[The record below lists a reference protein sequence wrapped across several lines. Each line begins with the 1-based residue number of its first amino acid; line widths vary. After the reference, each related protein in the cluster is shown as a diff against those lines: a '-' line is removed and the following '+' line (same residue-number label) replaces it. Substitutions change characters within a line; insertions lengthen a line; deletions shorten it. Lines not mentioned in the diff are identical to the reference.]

1 MDARILLVAPFQD
14 LYEVAEKVVMEQ
26 FADAHAC
33 VKVIQGNLQECM
45 EAVKQEIESGTEVI
59 ISRGGTATLI
69 EQNVDIPVLP
79 IEVGVLDIL
88 RAMMTNGKYPDKVG
102 IAGFENVIYG
112 CEEMESLL
120 GIHFYEIYLHEEA
133 EAETKIKEALAH
145 GVELIVGDAISVKLA
160 AKLGVPA
167 IMIHSGREAVYKV
180 IREAQ
185 IIGNIR
191 RQEKEK
197 SVLVRTMIDQSAE
210 AIIATDTDNRITLF
224 NSMAEK
230 LFCISH
236 FEALGKS
243 LFEVIPALRLC
254 ETDTIHD
261 VIEDIQQFGDK
272 TIAVKKAI
280 LQLADETIG
289 RIYTLQ
295 NVSQIQKLEQNVR
308 KKLHKKG
315 LVAKMQMEDI
325 IGTSSIC
332 IAMKKKAVKYALTQS
347 TILVTG
353 DSGTGKEV
361 LVQSIHNLSTRA
373 NGPFVAVNCAALPE
387 HLLESELFGYEE
399 GSFTGAKRG
408 GRQGLFELAHGGTLF
423 LDKIGEMPI
432 SLQSRLLRV
441 LQEKEIMHIGG
452 DSVIPVDV
460 RIIAATNQNLAK
472 MIEEKVFRADLYY
485 RLNILRIHVPTL
497 QDRREDIPLLAK
509 ELVKKLGR
517 VNLNVQRLD
526 SGALE
531 YLKQC
536 SWQGNIRQ
544 LANIIER
551 VMLLSDG
558 PVITKQ
564 DIVEARDEANTD
576 IEQGIEEER
585 DFSTDNL
592 GRMEKDTL
600 LRVLSEEKFNYSRA
614 AIRLGIHRTT
624 LWRKLNKK

>member
-26 FADAHAC
+26 FGEAHGN

-45 EAVKQEIESGTEVI
+45 DSVRQEIETGTEVI

-79 IEVGVLDIL
+79 IEVGVIDIL

-120 GIHFYEIYLHEEA
+120 GIHFYEIYLHDEA
-133 EAETKIKEALAH
+133 EAKAKIKEALSH
-145 GVELIVGDAISVKLA
+145 GVELIVGDAISVNLA
-160 AKLGVPA
+160 AEFGVPG

-236 FEALGKS
+236 FEALGKL

-254 ETDTIHD
+254 ETDTID
-261 VIEDIQQFGDK
+261 GVIEDIQQFGDK

-289 RIYTLQ
+289 QIYTLQ

-315 LVAKMQMEDI
+315 LVAKVHMEDI

-332 IAMKKKAVKYALTQS
+332 MAMKKKAVKYALTQS

-353 DSGTGKEV
+353 DSGTGKEM
-361 LVQSIHNLSTRA
+361 LVQSMHNLSTRA

-423 LDKIGEMPI
+423 LDEIGEMPI

-472 MIEEKVFRADLYY
+472 MIEEKLFRGDLYY
-485 RLNILRIHVPTL
+485 RLNILRIHIPTL

-509 ELVKKLGR
+509 ELMRKLGK

-536 SWQGNIRQ
+536 NWQGNIRQ

-564 DIVEARDEANTD
+564 DIVEARDEVNID
-576 IEQGIEEER
+576 IEQGIDEER

-600 LRVLSEEKFNYSRA
+600 LRVLNEEKFNYSRA
-614 AIRLGIHRTT
+614 ATRLGIHRTT

>member
-26 FADAHAC
+26 FGEAHGN

-45 EAVKQEIESGTEVI
+45 DSVRQEIETGTEVI

-79 IEVGVLDIL
+79 IEVGVIDIL

-120 GIHFYEIYLHEEA
+120 GIHFYEIYLHDEA
-133 EAETKIKEALAH
+133 EAKAKIKEALSH

-160 AKLGVPA
+160 AEFGVPG

-236 FEALGKS
+236 FEALGK
-243 LFEVIPALRLC
+243 LLLEVIPGLRLC
-254 ETDTIHD
+254 ETDTID
-261 VIEDIQQFGDK
+261 GVIEDIQQFGDK

-289 RIYTLQ
+289 QIYTLQ

-315 LVAKMQMEDI
+315 LVAKVHMEDI

-332 IAMKKKAVKYALTQS
+332 MAMKKKAVKYALTQS

-353 DSGTGKEV
+353 DSGTGKEM
-361 LVQSIHNLSTRA
+361 LVQSMHNLSTRT

-423 LDKIGEMPI
+423 LDEIGEMPI

-472 MIEEKVFRADLYY
+472 MIEEKLFRGDLYY
-485 RLNILRIHVPTL
+485 RLNILRIHIPTL

-509 ELVKKLGR
+509 ELMRKLGK

-536 SWQGNIRQ
+536 NWQGNIRQ

-564 DIVEARDEANTD
+564 DIVEARDEVNID
-576 IEQGIEEER
+576 IEQGIDEER

-600 LRVLSEEKFNYSRA
+600 LRVLNEEKFNYSRA
-614 AIRLGIHRTT
+614 ATRLGIHRTT

>member
-1 MDARILLVAPFQD
+1 
-14 LYEVAEKVVMEQ
+14 
-26 FADAHAC
+26 
-33 VKVIQGNLQECM
+33 
-45 EAVKQEIESGTEVI
+45 
-59 ISRGGTATLI
+59 
-69 EQNVDIPVLP
+69 
-79 IEVGVLDIL
+79 
-88 RAMMTNGKYPDKVG
+88 
-102 IAGFENVIYG
+102 
-112 CEEMESLL
+112 MESLL

-160 AKLGVPA
+160 TKLGVPA

-254 ETDTIHD
+254 ETDTIND

-423 LDKIGEMPI
+423 LDEIGEMPI

-472 MIEEKVFRADLYY
+472 MIEEKLFRGDLYY
-485 RLNILRIHVPTL
+485 RLNILRIHIPTL
-497 QDRREDIPLLAK
+497 QDRREDIPLIAK
-509 ELVKKLGR
+509 ALVKKMGK

-526 SGALE
+526 SGAME

-536 SWQGNIRQ
+536 NWQGNIRQ

-558 PVITKQ
+558 PVIRKQ
-564 DIVEARDEANTD
+564 DIVEARDEVNID
-576 IEQGIEEER
+576 IEQGIDEER

-600 LRVLSEEKFNYSRA
+600 LRVLNEEKFNYSRA

>member
-14 LYEVAEKVVMEQ
+14 LYEVAEKVVLEQ
-26 FADAHAC
+26 FGDVHDC
-33 VKVIQGNLQECM
+33 IKVIQGNLQECM
-45 EAVKQEIESGTEVI
+45 ESVKQEIEAGAEVI

-69 EQNVDIPVLP
+69 EQNVDVPVLP
-79 IEVGVLDIL
+79 IEVGVIDIL

-120 GIHFYEIYLHEEA
+120 GIHFCEIYLHDEA
-133 EAETKIKEALAH
+133 EAKTKIKEALTH
-145 GVELIVGDAISVKLA
+145 GIELIVGDAISVKLA
-160 AKLGVPA
+160 GELGVPG

-243 LFEVIPALRLC
+243 LFAVIPALRLC
-254 ETDTIHD
+254 GSDTVDD
-261 VIEDIQQFGDK
+261 VIEDIQQFDDK
-272 TIAVKKAI
+272 TIAVKKAV

-315 LVAKMQMEDI
+315 LVAKVHMEDI

-353 DSGTGKEV
+353 DSGTGKEM
-361 LVQSIHNLSTRA
+361 LVQSMHNLSTRA

-423 LDKIGEMPI
+423 LDEIGEMPI

-460 RIIAATNQNLAK
+460 RIIAATNQNLAT
-472 MIEEKVFRADLYY
+472 MIEQKMFREDLYY
-485 RLNILRIHVPTL
+485 RLNILRIHIPTL
-497 QDRREDIPLLAK
+497 QERREDIPLLAK
-509 ELVKKLGR
+509 ELVRKLGK

-526 SGALE
+526 SGAAE
-531 YLKQC
+531 YLKNC

-558 PVITKQ
+558 PVITKK
-564 DIVEARDEANTD
+564 DILEARDEANVD
-576 IEQGIEEER
+576 IGLGVDEKI

-592 GRMEKDTL
+592 GEMEKETL

-624 LWRKLNKK
+624 LWRKLNRK